1 MSIWAIGLT
10 LSIVASMQQN
20 EPRPVPPR
28 FENQNPIPTLP
39 GVMLDRRLHGIGIAN
54 PMARSKGLQGRILWI
69 DATANI
75 ERYNTEQ
82 KIVELVAKIGDTGFN
97 TIVLDVKPISGHV
110 IFKSEFAPKLMEWRG
125 RKLPEDFDPVPIFC
139 REAKRKKVQVFV
151 SVNAFS
157 EGHNLFRTGPGYERP
172 SWQTVFYEPIVY
184 AEIGFQQLPVALNP
198 NGLVAPT
205 ELMVFTNVESLA
217 NSSGNGFAVSMD
229 TFGNFVDGFELF
241 ANVTKPTIPRNGC
254 VLVGIGEMADRLRS
268 ASFAASS
275 VRFVAKPNLIPSGL
289 KPTDQTPLMTNPA
302 SKEVW
307 ERNASIVRELASKYE
322 IDGMVYDDRMRFA
335 GMNADFGAEFRGLF
349 EDWLGRK
356 LKRWPEDVYQITF
369 SPNFSRGIKPG
380 PDYENWLIFR
390 SVLMRRYVSA
400 IANLLKQ
407 IRPSAQFGLYAGS
420 WYGEYAAFGANYGAN
435 DLDAGFWFLSPEY
448 RQTGFADQLDF
459 LITGCYYPNPTIF
472 EAMSLGKG
480 VGQSI
485 ESAAALT
492 NRVANDSTWTYAGI
506 SLEQFAQNPRGLGNA
521 LQAACGATQGVM
533 VFDLSHNIDPMWPV
547 FRQAFRSS
555 AKAPHLSSL
564 NLLELRRR
572 KSVEIKAGRRPKTVV
587 VSTGQPGAG
596 H

>member
-1 MSIWAIGLT
+1 MTIWAIA
-10 LSIVASMQQN
+10 LSLATVAQTHQL
-20 EPRPVPPR
+20 EPKPVPPR

-39 GVMLDRRLHGIGIAN
+39 GVMLDRRLHRTGIAN

-82 KIVELVAKIGDTGFN
+82 KIVELVTKIGGTGFN

-110 IFKSEFAPKLMEWRG
+110 IFKSEFAPKLTEWRG

-139 REAKRKKVQVFV
+139 REAKRKNVQLFV
-151 SVNAFS
+151 SINAFS
-157 EGHNLFRTGPGYERP
+157 EGHNLFRTGPGYEHV
-172 SWQTVFYEPIVY
+172 SWQTTFYEPKVF
-184 AEIGFQQLPVALNP
+184 AKIGFQELPVELAP
-198 NGLVAPT
+198 NSPGK
-205 ELMVFTNVESLA
+205 ELGVFTNAEALA
-217 NSSGNGFAVSMD
+217 KSSGNGFAISID
-229 TFGNFVDGFELF
+229 SFGNFVDGFELF

-254 VLVGIGEMADRLRS
+254 VLVGMGEMADRLRS
-268 ASFAASS
+268 ASFGATS
-275 VRFVAKPNLIPSGL
+275 VRFVTKANLIPSGQ
-289 KPTDQTPLMTNPA
+289 KPADQTPLMTNPA
-302 SKEVW
+302 GKEVW
-307 ERNASIVRELASKYE
+307 ERNASIVREIASKYE

-356 LKRWPEDVYQITF
+356 AGRWPEDVYQITF
-369 SPNFSRGIKPG
+369 SPNFSRGLKPG

-390 SVLMRRYVSA
+390 AVLMRRYVSA
-400 IANLLKQ
+400 IGNLLKQ
-407 IRPSAQFGLYAGS
+407 VRPSAQFGLYAGS

-435 DLDAGFWFLSPEY
+435 DLDAGFWFMSPEY

-459 LITGCYYPNPTIF
+459 LITGCYYPAPTIF
-472 EAMSLGKG
+472 EAMTLGKG

-485 ESAAALT
+485 ESAAALS

-506 SLEQFAQNPRGLGNA
+506 SLEQFAQNPRGLGSA

-533 VFDLSHNIDPMWPV
+533 IFDLSHNIEPMWPV

-555 AKAPHLSSL
+555 ATAPHLSSL
-564 NLLELRRR
+564 NLIELRRR
-572 KSVEIKAGRRPKTVV
+572 KEIEIISGRRPKTVI